1 MKKVLALLL
10 AAVMLLCFFSGCEKK
25 NTSAASSASAG
36 NAAST
41 GSTASAA
48 STSGSASTSS
58 AASSSAAGS
67 GSDDGVVLEFQ
78 QWFDNE
84 MEAGYLESVCDNFYK
99 ETGIRVKLLSNPYA
113 DTKTQLQA
121 SAVAGTMADIV
132 ALDGPWI
139 YDYATQGNLA
149 DLGSLF
155 QEIGFDTS
163 DVSMQISVNNKVYAQ
178 PLVIFPCLMAVNK
191 DILAAKGITDL
202 PTTWTAFLDDCKK
215 VTDPDNNVYGF
226 AMNMSTD
233 NSTCMEYFAAF
244 AWNSGCSIL
253 NEDGGPYL
261 YGNKTFTDTVD
272 FFKSLFDNEVVAPG
286 MFTMTDADKV
296 EEFVNGRVAFM
307 PDSVAHL
314 TNIHEQAPNMNI
326 VYMNMPSQDGYTGP
340 SYMRANNWACG
351 VAANSKHPKE
361 AAQFIAYLLGAD
373 VNADLC
379 THAGGFVVN
388 TKANPVYTDTSDA
401 FKSICD
407 IYKTT
412 TGKAE
417 FYSLPTAEAL
427 MKALDEDLIMYI
439 DGDYA
444 SADEMLEHTQ
454 SVFDEACK

>member
-1 MKKVLALLL
+1 MKKYLTMILVVAMLAC
-10 AAVMLLCFFSGCEKK
+10 VFSGCGQKTETPTPAPTDSPAPAPAESQGKEI
-25 NTSAASSASAG
+25 
-36 NAAST
+36 
-41 GSTASAA
+41 
-48 STSGSASTSS
+48 
-58 AASSSAAGS
+58 
-67 GSDDGVVLEFQ
+67 VLEFQ

-84 MEAGYLESVCDNFYK
+84 MEEGYLKSVCDSFYE
-99 ETGIRVKLLSNPYA
+99 ETGIRVELLSNPYA

-149 DLGSLF
+149 DLGTLF
-155 QEIGFDTS
+155 NEIGFDAS
-163 DVSMQISVNNKVYAQ
+163 DISMQISVNGKVYAQ

-191 DILAAKGITDL
+191 DILKANGIEEL
-202 PTTWTAFLDDCKK
+202 PTTWSEFLEDCKT
-215 VTDPDNNVYGF
+215 VTDPANNVYGF

-253 NEDGGPYL
+253 DASGGPFL
-261 YGNKTFTDTVD
+261 AGNQVFTETVD
-272 FFKSLFDNEVVAPG
+272 FYKSLFDNEVVTPG

-314 TNIHEQAPNMNI
+314 TNIREQAPDMDV

-351 VAANSKHPKE
+351 VSANSEHPQE
-361 AAQFIAYLLGAD
+361 AAKFIAYLLSQD

-388 TKANPVYTDTSDA
+388 TKAEAVYTDTSDA
-401 FKSICD
+401 FKSISE

-412 TGKAE
+412 AGKAE

-444 SADEMLEHTQ
+444 SAQEMLAHTQ
-454 SVFDEACK
+454 EIFEAACNP